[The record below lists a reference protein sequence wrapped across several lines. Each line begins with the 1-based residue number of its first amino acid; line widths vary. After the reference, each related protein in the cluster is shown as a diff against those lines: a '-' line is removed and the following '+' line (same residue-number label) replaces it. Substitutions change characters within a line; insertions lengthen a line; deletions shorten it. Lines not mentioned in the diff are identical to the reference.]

1 MELLYNFMDFVGF
14 SFAVLFVF
22 YWAYAGNLLLHK
34 EARIP
39 VKILVF
45 ILMLMAPL
53 FTPLFIYAFYYEPF
67 NRRLRTLL
75 RGKKVNA

>member
-1 MELLYNFMDFVGF
+1 
-14 SFAVLFVF
+14 
-22 YWAYAGNLLLHK
+22 
-34 EARIP
+34 